1 MGIYGPFNAISV
13 MTGNVCLC
21 IYLYSLTFMNHT
33 CTVSAYSCP
42 GCEIICQI
50 KCAVVVISASM
61 VMDTWGYIRPYD
73 TYDWKNSALDLDTWL
88 ANQHHQLLDHPALI
102 KVEIHNSRF
111 SRYEAYPAKYL
122 FSFLH
127 EKHMMRRS

>member
-21 IYLYSLTFMNHT
+21 IYLYSLAFMNHI

-61 VMDTWGYIRPYD
+61 VMDTWV
-73 TYDWKNSALDLDTWL
+73 TFDLMILMTGKI
-88 ANQHHQLLDHPALI
+88 LLWT
-102 KVEIHNSRF
+102 
-111 SRYEAYPAKYL
+111 
-122 FSFLH
+122 
-127 EKHMMRRS
+127 